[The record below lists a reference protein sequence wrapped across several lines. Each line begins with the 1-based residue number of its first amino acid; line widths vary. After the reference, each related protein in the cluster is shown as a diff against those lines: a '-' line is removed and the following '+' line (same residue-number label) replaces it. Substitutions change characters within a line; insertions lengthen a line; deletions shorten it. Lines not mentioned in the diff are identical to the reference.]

1 MVGER
6 RKQMDKLE
14 RSLGCILNRLCNK
27 LYRGDEMRKASR
39 MIFIIFF
46 HYISRSLATTHIIFS
61 Q

>member
-14 RSLGCILNRLCNK
+14 RSLGCMVP
-27 LYRGDEMRKASR
+27 GDEMREASR

-46 HYISRSLATTHIIFS
+46 HYISR
-61 Q
+61 